1 MLSPFP
7 ASGLDEFYDSYFL
20 SEETE
25 MQKGCVFFKVTP
37 LVSVRAKI

>member
-20 SEETE
+20 SEETDAE
-25 MQKGCVFFKVTP
+25 RMCVFQSHTTG
-37 LVSVRAKI
+37 